1 MDDKTTID
9 DYIQK
14 SRFKIPNCYQIPISS
29 VSNII
34 GLNTKKVSENM
45 PIPLV
50 SPNEQVSTDILLNSN
65 DKSSCNLFQSS
76 NSPLTKN
83 QLMDNSCILES
94 HNYQQHNNTNLSLNE
109 EARNVDFYVLDAP
122 YHTMESAVELGIIAE
137 DIPFL
142 PVSFAKWAGN
152 VVLKVKEPLTYD
164 DIQPVDAVKNI
175 SVPVLLIH
183 GTDEYAIRAALE
195 DSIHSWN
202 KPAIEF
208 DPYKYNEETAEEFN
222 ALF

>member
-50 SPNEQVSTDILLNSN
+50 SPNDQVSGDILQNLN

-94 HNYQQHNNTNLSLNE
+94 NNYQQHNNTNLSLNE
-109 EARNVDFYVLDAP
+109 EARNDQVDSGKEEEVKQCRKRITCGKKLVREKVDEFVNTCSVLYSKMNKMDCTAFP
-122 YHTMESAVELGIIAE
+122 
-137 DIPFL
+137 
-142 PVSFAKWAGN
+142 
-152 VVLKVKEPLTYD
+152 
-164 DIQPVDAVKNI
+164 I
-175 SVPVLLIH
+175 SCSV
-183 GTDEYAIRAALE
+183 
-195 DSIHSWN
+195 
-202 KPAIEF
+202 
-208 DPYKYNEETAEEFN
+208 
-222 ALF
+222 

>member
-65 DKSSCNLFQSS
+65 DKSSCNLFQSI
-76 NSPLTKN
+76 NNPLTKN
-83 QLMDNSCILES
+83 QLIDNSCIPES
-94 HNYQQHNNTNLSLNE
+94 QNYQQHNNTNLSLNE
-109 EARNVDFYVLDAP
+109 EARNDQVD
-122 YHTMESAVELGIIAE
+122 SG
-137 DIPFL
+137 
-142 PVSFAKWAGN
+142 
-152 VVLKVKEPLTYD
+152 KE
-164 DIQPVDAVKNI
+164 
-175 SVPVLLIH
+175 
-183 GTDEYAIRAALE
+183 
-195 DSIHSWN
+195 
-202 KPAIEF
+202 
-208 DPYKYNEETAEEFN
+208 
-222 ALF
+222 